1 MSPRS
6 KASKATKQRPPA
18 RRLAGRGPRAA
29 AVGLAAVTAALAL
42 PGQALA
48 APAQPPSTAPQPVTA
63 NVQVSAAISLT
74 IAQPASFAMTGVPG
88 DTPQS
93 LNAVS
98 MYVLTDSITGYT
110 VTVQAA
116 GDLVA
121 GGGIVQDIPAFDL
134 SVRLSAIGTAPPGT
148 YQAVSTSSP
157 VAVYS
162 QARPSAGSPGD
173 LLAFDWKFNAPIPTV
188 PASVYGTTM
197 NYIATA
203 NP

>member
-6 KASKATKQRPPA
+6 KMSTATEPRPPA
-18 RRLAGRGPRAA
+18 RRLAGWGPRAA
-29 AVGLAAVTAALAL
+29 AVGLAAVTASLVL

-48 APAQPPSTAPQPVTA
+48 ASAQPPTTAPQPVTA

-74 IAQPASFAMTGVPG
+74 IAPPASFAMTGVPG
-88 DTPQS
+88 DTPQA

-116 GDLVA
+116 GDLVT
-121 GGGIVQDIPAFDL
+121 GGGIVQDIPASDL
-134 SVRLSAIGTAPPGT
+134 SVRVSAIGTAPPGT

-162 QARPSAGSPGD
+162 QATPSVGPPGD
-173 LLAFDWKFNAPIPTV
+173 LLAFDWKFNTPIPTV
-188 PASVYGTTM
+188 PAGVYGTTM
-197 NYIATA
+197 NYVATA